1 MKPIFRL
8 QAVAGSL
15 ARRYFCCIC
24 LVVFVLFSHFE
35 QCQLLNCN
43 DNLGN
48 FNLKIVIPKRFCAA
62 NGIERLFILVFCS
75 TSRLTLLVRTT
86 FLRGKKI
93 CFTAPLWYFESRCF
107 FLMYSLFT
115 IKEFWGLLVEIE
127 LQKCTST

>member
-1 MKPIFRL
+1 MKQAASQDNIF
-8 QAVAGSL
+8 
-15 ARRYFCCIC
+15 
-24 LVVFVLFSHFE
+24 VVFVLFSHFE

-86 FLRGKKI
+86 FRRGKKYVPPHHFDI
-93 CFTAPLWYFESRCF
+93 LNHAV

-127 LQKCTST
+127 LQKCTIGWPMLWRITTIY